1 MFILVNENDVVFHL
15 SESLD
20 FQSNGNLLVDNGG
33 LAIAKFLVKDV
44 FEVEDVPSEIEVQKF
59 CYTEDKGFYKNESF
73 KEYFT
78 EEQRI
83 SALEDVVNNLL
94 GF

>member
-1 MFILVNENDVVFHL
+1 MFIVVDENDVVFHI

-20 FQSNGNLLVDNGG
+20 YQSNGNLLVDNGG
-33 LAIAKFLVKDV
+33 LAIAKNIVKNV
-44 FEVEDVPSEIEVQKF
+44 FEVEEVPSEIEVQKY
-59 CYTEDKGFYKNESF
+59 CYTEENGFYKNENY